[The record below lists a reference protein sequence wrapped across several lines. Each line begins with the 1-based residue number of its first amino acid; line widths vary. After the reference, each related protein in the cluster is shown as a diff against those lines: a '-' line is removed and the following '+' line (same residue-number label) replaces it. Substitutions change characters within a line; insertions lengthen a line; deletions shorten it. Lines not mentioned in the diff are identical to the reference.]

1 MLKTPIIHPQI
12 LEALGRSGHFAQ
24 VLIAD
29 GNLPVGALTGPN
41 ASVVQLNF
49 RPGLLN
55 AVQVLEGILE
65 VCPIQGATVMQ
76 KPAEA
81 NADIHETYKK
91 LLGKVDWDEMERW
104 AFYDKI
110 REPATT
116 LIIATGEQRRFAN
129 LLLTVGVVKL
139 ESESSF

>member
-1 MLKTPIIHPQI
+1 MLKTPVIHPQI
-12 LEALGRSGHFAQ
+12 LEALAKSGHFAQ

-29 GNLPVGALTGPN
+29 GNLPVGALAGPN
-41 ASVVQLNF
+41 ATVVHLNF
-49 RPGLLN
+49 RPGVLDS
-55 AVQVLEGILE
+55 VQVLEGILE
-65 VCPIQGATVMQ
+65 ICPIQGATVMQ

-81 NADIHETYKK
+81 DAAIHETYKG
-91 LLGKVDWDEMERW
+91 LLGDVEWNEMERW

-116 LIIATGEQRRFAN
+116 LVIATGEQRRFAN

-139 ESESSF
+139 ESERNF